1 MALLKDTTLKNL
13 GKSVMNSV
21 SEVLSNSD
29 FISRTIGMQDTY
41 DDLMFIIQALGREPV
56 SLLGKDYPFIFD
68 HVRRNYMQGTYVMN
82 NEYDCPKFT
91 FYKEMPTV
99 RFADPYTDPNF
110 LIDRWF
116 PEMKFETSHSKDV
129 TIHYSES
136 NDGYTNNK
144 QIGYLQANTG
154 TRTGEIRSY
163 GPHLTGCDLI
173 KKTNDNFNHGKYKT
187 LIARFHT
194 NSEDSRDPD
203 DPTQTAYSK
212 AYGLSHGRNLL
223 KLEPSPENGY
233 DNPYC
238 RVWTYHYQYHTL
250 ENAIRPFGFANS
262 AEELEK
268 RERSG
273 DFDFVGFRTTPYD
286 DKEGNDFKGG
296 SARLDDYG
304 VLNYKNNMVNIAP
317 TAKIRD
323 YFDNK
328 IDGNSDENKIS
339 IKKCMFSIEN
349 LAWKDTKN
357 SKFGEFEPEGLSA
370 EQKGPLGGRIMWF
383 PPYNITFSESVSVDW
398 NPNDFIGRGEK
409 IYTYKNTERRGAL
422 SFTLLIDHP
431 SIIDYWTGHERN
443 GMKNRGN
450 TLLPGNTD
458 GVDGK
463 DNQEQTLLRFFAGC
477 DVLTAKPQEYWMRKV
492 ETKPEE
498 PKPEPPKPNPPAA
511 DEVKP
516 QKKVLY
522 CLLYYPNNYSGAD
535 DTPNG
540 SDPIVNAVDYLMNGV
555 GTQKYVVPSHC
566 NNCGHD
572 WLPTEAQLENT
583 VVKRKDGKTILLPL
597 ICPKCA
603 SSNTVKNLDA
613 ADFGVDKYNNL
624 NYGGD
629 STRFGG
635 YEVREITGNISIAN
649 EPIDADYTR
658 IKKTYA
664 DPVTNEKK
672 AQKLTNND
680 GKNIEVKYGDS
691 GESYVLAKQIGS
703 EAMSLGNASNGNGGV
718 SANVTKSPYQWYRKR
733 WYYRVDKDTENQKLT
748 LPSANSRQGN
758 YIDTT
763 SFAYNGTGYLDKG
776 DYLKSTFGIKYDEKD
791 HDIIAF
797 TDLYVGLENDSRV
810 NKMLEGCYS
819 DERVKTIVRP
829 FIEDKDRIKVTKIT
843 FYGHASVQGNNAS
856 DQVNKTRNNKL
867 AKNRAL
873 TFKRWMESKGF
884 PGAESAQIDYVNGV
898 QSSGNKND
906 VNDRITKIWRSASV
920 VIEYEEGAVENAAV
934 NENSRV
940 EVVDITDAEGK
951 VIGQSA
957 VTVTERVSV
966 KTDEKSGTMW
976 DRMQNGTMDFSE
988 NNVDFQNKLNEA
1000 NPTYDGML
1008 YRSMNGG
1015 LDFGANN
1022 TEFQEKMKKLKAT
1035 SVTEESDFVKRY
1047 DNEGEFFQLLERNE
1061 PFLHH
1066 LITDKIKYFD
1076 PAFHSISPEGFNARL
1091 TFLHQCTRQGS
1102 TLENSAF
1109 ESGTAYNLAFGRPP
1123 VCVLRLGDFYYTKI
1137 IINGLN
1143 INYEQPQWDLN
1154 PEGIGV
1160 MPMFANITI
1169 DFAFLGGSDLA
1180 GPIARLQNAVSF
1192 NYYAN
1197 TSVYDNRAEMV
1208 EYDPEKTGKE
1218 VKFKGYRYPNTP
1230 NKKKYTPIISFGG
1243 DSEGLGGTP
1252 LFKESGPEHRYTK
1265 KTPDGYEITD

>member
-250 ENAIRPFGFANS
+250 ENTIRPFGFANS

-443 GMKNRGN
+443 GMKNQGN

-516 QKKVLY
+516 IPKKIVAI
-522 CLLYYPNNYSGAD
+522 LYYPNNYSGVD
-535 DTPNG
+535 DIGGLNG
-540 SDPIVNAVDYLMNGV
+540 NKKGKTVNPIYYLMNGV
-555 GTQKYVVPSHC
+555 GTQKYVNPETLKS
-566 NNCGHD
+566 D
-572 WLPTEAQLENT
+572 DIPTC
-583 VVKRKDGKTILLPL
+583 I
-597 ICPKCA
+597 
-603 SSNTVKNLDA
+603 
-613 ADFGVDKYNNL
+613 DKELKGAL
-624 NYGGD
+624 N
-629 STRFGG
+629 SGG
-635 YEVREITGNISIAN
+635 YEVRDESSIQLGGISQVLLPLNPDYGTIKSTF
-649 EPIDADYTR
+649 ADLRPNT
-658 IKKTYA
+658 
-664 DPVTNEKK
+664 VG
-672 AQKLTNND
+672 AQYLTTND
-680 GKNIEVKYGDS
+680 GRQITVKYGDD
-691 GESYVLAKQIGS
+691 EYTLAKIVGS
-703 EAMSLGNASNGNGGV
+703 GALPLK
-718 SANVTKSPYQWYRKR
+718 SAQNINNLTGKSHLWYRKR
-733 WYYRVDKDTENQKLT
+733 YYYRCDKAYEPQDFSNQ
-748 LPSANSRQGN
+748 NS
-758 YIDTT
+758 YIDRNSYGFNGNGYNKVRRHSNINK
-763 SFAYNGTGYLDKG
+763 SFE
-776 DYLKSTFGIKYDEKD
+776 IKDDSDDFKL
-791 HDIIAF
+791 ISF
-797 TDLYVGLENDSRV
+797 TDLFVA
-810 NKMLEGCYS
+810 LEGES
-819 DERVKTIVRP
+819 NNVVKPSSKDNVALVKNI
-829 FIEDKDRIKVTKIT
+829 FENKDRISDIKIRVE
-843 FYGHASVQGNNAS
+843 GHASYQGRSSSNM
-856 DQVNKTRNNKL
+856 TL
-867 AKNRAL
+867 AKNRAETL
-873 TFKRWMESKGF
+873 IAWLKTFAILK
-884 PGAESAQIDYVNGV
+884 
-898 QSSGNKND
+898 D
-906 VNDRITKIWRSASV
+906 VKMNAVSPENQPKDVRINVGELDDELVKIWRSASV
-920 VIEYEEGAVENAAV
+920 VIEYNEKSVENAAT
-934 NENSRV
+934 NELPMTEAV
-940 EVVDITDAEGK
+940 EILNAEGK
-951 VIGQSA
+951 GTGVFENK
-957 VTVTERVSV
+957 VVTERVSV

-988 NNVDFQNKLNEA
+988 NNIDFQNKLNEA

-1265 KTPDGYEITD
+1265 KTTDGYEITD